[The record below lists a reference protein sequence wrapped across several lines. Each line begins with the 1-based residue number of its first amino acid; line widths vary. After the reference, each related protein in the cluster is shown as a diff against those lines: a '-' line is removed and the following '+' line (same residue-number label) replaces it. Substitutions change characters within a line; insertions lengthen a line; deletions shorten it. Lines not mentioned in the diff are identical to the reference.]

1 MRVIPIESK
10 QVGYV
15 EYDAE
20 RSCLI
25 AHFTTGE
32 VKAYDV
38 SHEDYAVLCASA
50 NKYDCFVRMTLSRVE
65 HLAADAGSAAIRDT
79 RRTGERSARIAGA
92 GGAGAF
98 GMRSASGQRAGV
110 QAAED
115 TKLI

>member
-20 RSCLI
+20 RSCLM

-38 SHEDYAVLCASA
+38 SREDYAVLCASA
-50 NKYDCFVRMTLSRVE
+50 NKYDCFVRMTLSRAE
-65 HLAADAGSAAIRDT
+65 HSAADAGRAAIRDT
-79 RRTGERSARIAGA
+79 RRTGEHSAVARA
-92 GGAGAF
+92 GGAEAV
-98 GMRSASGQRAGV
+98 GMRSATGQRDGA
-110 QAAED
+110 QAAGD
-115 TKLI
+115 AKLT